1 MKRKEDDYRQNL
13 LQALLPEL
21 EKAIPRNNRPD
32 AQLVFCIDVRSEPYR
47 RAIESQGNYETLGF
61 AGFFGLPIRVKDY
74 HSGKIKDSCPVLL
87 KPRFNIE
94 EKPLSSCID
103 EHQKIKRFYDALKI
117 IYQQLKY
124 NFSTPFA
131 LAESLGVWCGITM
144 LLKSITSSS
153 HFTNALSKIINSTI
167 ATEPCCDVNTHDL
180 KQGITLNEQIV
191 YADIILRLMG
201 LTENFAKIIVLC
213 GHGSSTQNN
222 PYASALDCGACGANH
237 GGVNAKL
244 LAQILNKHAVRQKLQ
259 EKGIHIPSDTIFFG
273 AEHDTTTDSV
283 NIYHNDRNPSN
294 YPELLDQL
302 INDLEKAKSKNH
314 IERGQNLN
322 GFNTPETIE
331 RRSIDWSETRPE
343 WGLARN
349 AAFIIAPRYL
359 TENTNLK
366 GRCFLH
372 SYRWEQDK
380 DGSLL
385 ETILTAPMVVAQWIN
400 TQYLFSTIDNTLY
413 GSGSKIT
420 HNVIGKIGVMQ
431 GNGSDL
437 MHGLP
442 LQSVM
447 LDDKTAYHSPQRLL
461 TIVYAHRMIVRDVIN
476 KQTILKTLFFNDW
489 VHLVVIDPI
498 DNLPYKL
505 STDGEWNLA
514 F

>member
-1 MKRKEDDYRQNL
+1 M
-13 LQALLPEL
+13 PEL
-21 EKAIPRNNRPD
+21 EKTTPNLNRPD
-32 AQLVFCIDVRSEPYR
+32 AQFVFCIDVRSEPFR
-47 RAIESQGNYETLGF
+47 RAIEAQGNYETLGF

-74 HSGKIKDSCPVLL
+74 HTGKIKDSCPVLL

-94 EKPLSSCID
+94 EKPVPSYSGYVE
-103 EHQKIKRFYDALKI
+103 EHQTIKGIYNALKT
-117 IYQQLKY
+117 IYQELKY

-131 LAESLGVWCGITM
+131 LAESLGIWCGITM

-153 HFTNALSKIINSTI
+153 PLASALSKTMNPTI
-167 ATEPCCDVNTHDL
+167 ATEPCCEVSGHDL
-180 KQGITLNEQIV
+180 GQGISLNEQII

-201 LTENFAKIIVLC
+201 LTENFAKVIVLC

-222 PYASALDCGACGANH
+222 PYASALDCGACGGNH

-244 LAQILNKHAVRQKLQ
+244 LAQILNKQVVRQTLQ
-259 EKGIHIPSDTIFFG
+259 EKGIHIPLDTVFLG
-273 AEHDTTTDSV
+273 AQHDTTTDSV
-283 NIYHNDRNPSN
+283 SIYHTDKDQSN

-302 INDLEKAKSKNH
+302 MSDLEQAKSKNH
-314 IERGQNLN
+314 IERGQHLN

-343 WGLARN
+343 WGLAKN

-359 TENTNLK
+359 TKNTNLK

-372 SYRWEQDK
+372 SYRWDQDT

-400 TQYLFSTIDNTLY
+400 TQYLFSTIDNIMY

-420 HNVIGKIGVMQ
+420 HNITGKIGVMQ

-447 LDDKTAYHSPQRLL
+447 FDDKTPYHSPQRLL
-461 TIVYAHRMIVRDVIN
+461 TIVYANRMTVSDIIN
-476 KQTILKTLFFNDW
+476 KQSILKTLFFNEW
-489 VHLVVIDPI
+489 VHLVVIDPL

-505 STDGEWNLA
+505 CTDGEWSLA
-514 F
+514 I

>member
-1 MKRKEDDYRQNL
+1 M
-13 LQALLPEL
+13 PEL
-21 EKAIPRNNRPD
+21 EKATPNNKRPD
-32 AQLVFCIDVRSEPYR
+32 AQFVFCIDVRSEPYR
-47 RAIESQGNYETLGF
+47 RAIEAQGNFETLGF

-74 HSGKIKDSCPVLL
+74 HSGRIKDSCPVLL

-94 EKPLSSCID
+94 EKPLSSHSGCVE
-103 EHQKIKRFYDALKI
+103 EHQNIKRIYDALKT

-153 HFTNALSKIINSTI
+153 HVTSALSKTINPTI
-167 ATEPCCDVNTHDL
+167 ATEPCCDIGEHDL
-180 KQGITLNEQIV
+180 KQGISLNEQIA

-222 PYASALDCGACGANH
+222 PYASALDCGACGGNH

-244 LAQILNKHAVRQKLQ
+244 LAQILNKQVVRQTLQ
-259 EKGIHIPSDTIFFG
+259 EKGIHIPLDTVFLG
-273 AEHDTTTDSV
+273 AQHDTTTDSV
-283 NIYHNDRNPSN
+283 SIYHTDTNQSA
-294 YPELLDQL
+294 YPEFLDQL
-302 INDLEKAKSKNH
+302 MIDLEKAKIKNH
-314 IERGQNLN
+314 IERGQHLN
-322 GFNTPETIE
+322 GFNTPQTIE

-372 SYRWEQDK
+372 SYRWEQDS

-400 TQYLFSTIDNTLY
+400 TQYLFSTIDNIMY

-447 LDDKTAYHSPQRLL
+447 LDDKMPYHCPQRLL
-461 TIVYAHRMIVRDVIN
+461 TIVYAKRVMVSDIIS
-476 KQTILKTLFFNDW
+476 KQSILKTLFFNDW
-489 VHLVVIDPI
+489 VHLVVIDPS

-505 STDGEWNLA
+505 STDGEWGLA
-514 F
+514 I